1 MSAKLIFRAEASQT
15 IGRGHL
21 SRCIAIADMLRHE
34 FNVSFAFLRNEEDF
48 ASRFINNYP
57 YFLIDSEDELVTIL
71 QKEDF
76 FWLDGYHFKEDRKQK
91 IRKRVKKIIETN
103 DIPYHPQN
111 VDIIVNHTPGLT
123 EDQYVDY
130 TNTALYLGLDYAL
143 LRQSFLNIAK
153 KPIHEPKGE
162 GVFICF
168 GGADTYQLGSKFVNA
183 LLMASFKEPIYW
195 VTNDSSIVTNAKLN
209 SNVTILSNLSEVE
222 MIHYMSIAKVL
233 LIPSSVLS
241 FEGIAIRKP
250 IFTCYFVDNQ
260 KLIHQGLIKDELVLG
275 VGFIETTADVDRVL
289 NPFLNFY
296 NNIEIH
302 RKHIKNQSMLLDG
315 NSGERI
321 KKILFKGNSRKI

>member
-1 MSAKLIFRAEASQT
+1 MSVKLIFRAEASQT

-21 SRCIAIADMLRHE
+21 SRCVAIADMLRNE
-34 FNVSFAFLRNEEDF
+34 FDVSFAFLRNEEGF

-76 FWLDGYHFKEDRKQK
+76 FWIDGYHFKEDWKQK

-123 EDQYVDY
+123 EEQFVEH
-130 TNTALYLGLDYAL
+130 TNTALYLGLNYAL

-153 KPIHEPKGE
+153 KPNYEPKGE

-183 LLMASFKEPIYW
+183 LLLASFKEPIYW
-195 VTNDSSIVTNAKLN
+195 VTNDLSIIVNEKMK
-209 SNVTILSNLSEVE
+209 SNVTILSNLSEIE
-222 MIHYMSIAKVL
+222 MITYMSIAKVL

-241 FEGIAIRKP
+241 FEGVAIRKP

-260 KLIHQGLIKDELVLG
+260 KLIHQGLIKDGLAEG
-275 VGFIETTADVDRVL
+275 VGYIETTADIERVL
-289 NPFLNFY
+289 NPFLMFY
-296 NNIEIH
+296 HNIEMH
-302 RKHIKNQSMLLDG
+302 RIQLKNQSNLLDG
-315 NSGERI
+315 NSGDRI
-321 KKILFKGNSRKI
+321 EKILFEGN

>member
-21 SRCIAIADMLRHE
+21 SRCIAVAEMLRNE
-34 FNVSFAFLRNEEDF
+34 FDVSFAFLRNEEGF
-48 ASRFINNYP
+48 ASRFISNYP

-76 FWLDGYHFKEDRKQK
+76 FWIDGYHFKEEWKQK
-91 IRKRVKKIIETN
+91 IRKRVRKIIETN

-111 VDIIVNHTPGLT
+111 VDIIVNHTPGLS
-123 EDQYVDY
+123 EGQFVSH
-130 TNTALYLGLDYAL
+130 TNTALHLGLDYAL

-153 KPIHEPKGE
+153 KPMHEPKGE

-183 LLMASFKEPIYW
+183 LLMACFKEPIYW
-195 VTNDSSIVTNAKLN
+195 VINDSSIVTNAKLN
-209 SNVTILSNLSEVE
+209 SNVMILSNLSEVE

-260 KLIHQGLIKDELVLG
+260 KLIHQGLINNGLAEG
-275 VGFIETTADVDRVL
+275 VGYIETSADVDRAL
-289 NPFLNFY
+289 IPFFIFY
-296 NNIEIH
+296 DNIEIH
-302 RKHIKNQSMLLDG
+302 RKHIKNQSKLLDG
-315 NSGERI
+315 NSGDRI
-321 KKILFKGNSRKI
+321 KKILLQ